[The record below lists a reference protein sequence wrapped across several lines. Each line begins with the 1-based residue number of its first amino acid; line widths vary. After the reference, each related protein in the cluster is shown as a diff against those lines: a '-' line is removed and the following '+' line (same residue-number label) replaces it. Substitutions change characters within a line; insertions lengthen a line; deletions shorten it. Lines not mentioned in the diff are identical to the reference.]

1 VPALG
6 AYRAL
11 FAATGPRLPVL
22 SFLARLPNAMGP
34 LGVLTVLV
42 ATTGSYSA
50 AGIAT
55 AALGLGAAFGGPAVG
70 ALADRY
76 GQRPVGA
83 TAALVDAAGYAG
95 LVVVALLHGP
105 APLVAALATIAGLA
119 TPQVGPFMRVRWVHL
134 LRTRREPGE
143 GAPVPTRRE
152 PGAVALVPTR
162 REPGAG
168 ALVPTAFSYE
178 GAVDETSFVAGPAL
192 VGLGAL
198 VFPPAV
204 PLLVAAA
211 LLVGAGLAF
220 ALHPTAPIPVGASV
234 AAAPRARLPRRSVV
248 GLVLAM
254 AALGA
259 IFGGT
264 QTGVTALAGAV
275 GRPGSAG
282 LIYAVLG
289 VGSATAGFA
298 TAWLPARF
306 RYPARYLVFAAALAV
321 AATALLTISGPAGA
335 VAAMAVLGLLVA
347 PYLITGYALAERIAP
362 PGRTATVLTLLAAGI
377 VAGVALG
384 AGLAGALADRY
395 GFRGAFAVPVA
406 AGLFALLLAAVTY
419 RRLARTVGV
428 GEPAPARPVPVPAG

>member
-1 VPALG
+1 MPALG

-34 LGVLTVLV
+34 LGVLTLLV

-76 GQRPVGA
+76 GQRRVGLL
-83 TAALVDAAGYAG
+83 AALVDAAGYAG
-95 LVVVALLHGP
+95 LVAAALLHGP
-105 APLVAALATIAGLA
+105 TPLVTGLATIAGLA

-134 LRTRREPGE
+134 LGARGE
-143 GAPVPTRRE
+143 
-152 PGAVALVPTR
+152 
-162 REPGAG
+162 
-168 ALVPTAFSYE
+168 LVPTAFSYE

-192 VGLGAL
+192 VGLCAL

-204 PLLVAAA
+204 PLLIAAA
-211 LLVGAGLAF
+211 LLVVAGLAF
-220 ALHPTAPIPVGASV
+220 ALHPTAPTPAGASGG
-234 AAAPRARLPRRSVV
+234 AAPRGRLPRRPVL

-264 QTGVTALAGAV
+264 QTGITALAGAI

-289 VGSATAGFA
+289 VGSATAGLA

-321 AATALLTISGPAGA
+321 AVTALLAISGPAGA

-347 PYLITGYALAERIAP
+347 PYLITVYALAERIAP

-384 AGLAGALADRY
+384 AGLAGTLADRY
-395 GFRGAFAVPVA
+395 GYPGAFGVPVA
-406 AGLFALLLAAVTY
+406 AGVFALLLAAGTH
-419 RRLARTVGV
+419 RRLARAIAA
-428 GEPAPARPVPVPAG
+428 PAPAATRPDPVPAR

>member
-1 VPALG
+1 MPALG

-34 LGVLTVLV
+34 LGVLTLLV

-55 AALGLGAAFGGPAVG
+55 AALGVGAAFGGPAVG

-76 GQRPVGA
+76 GQRPVGLV
-83 TAALVDAAGYAG
+83 AALVDAAGYAG
-95 LVVVALLHGP
+95 LVAAALLHGP
-105 APLVAALATIAGLA
+105 ASLVTALATVAGLA

-134 LRTRREPGE
+134 LRARGK
-143 GAPVPTRRE
+143 
-152 PGAVALVPTR
+152 
-162 REPGAG
+162 
-168 ALVPTAFSYE
+168 LVPTAFSYE

-192 VGLGAL
+192 VGLCAL
-198 VFPPAV
+198 MFPPAV
-204 PLLVAAA
+204 PLLIAAA
-211 LLVGAGLAF
+211 LLVVAGLAF
-220 ALHPTAPIPVGASV
+220 ALHPTAPAPVAVSGS
-234 AAAPRARLPRRSVV
+234 AAPRARLPRRTVL

-264 QTGVTALAGAV
+264 QTGVTALAGSI

-289 VGSATAGFA
+289 VGSATAGLA

-321 AATALLTISGPAGA
+321 AVTALLTISGPAGA
-335 VAAMAVLGLLVA
+335 IAAMAVLGLLVA
-347 PYLITGYALAERIAP
+347 PYLITVYALAERIAP

-384 AGLAGALADRY
+384 AGLAGTLADRY

-406 AGLFALLLAAVTY
+406 AGLIALLLAATAY
-419 RRLARTVGV
+419 RRLARTSAGLV
-428 GEPAPARPVPVPAG
+428 APGAAAGDSAPRRPESLVEA

>member
-34 LGVLTVLV
+34 LGVLTLLV

-76 GQRPVGA
+76 GQRPVGLV
-83 TAALVDAAGYAG
+83 AA
-95 LVVVALLHGP
+95 ALLHGP
-105 APLVAALATIAGLA
+105 APLVTALATVAGLA

-134 LRTRREPGE
+134 LRSRGD
-143 GAPVPTRRE
+143 
-152 PGAVALVPTR
+152 
-162 REPGAG
+162 
-168 ALVPTAFSYE
+168 LVPTAFSYE

-192 VGLGAL
+192 VGLCAL

-204 PLLVAAA
+204 PLLIAAA
-211 LLVGAGLAF
+211 LLVLAGLAF
-220 ALHPTAPIPVGASV
+220 ALHPTAPVPVAGSAS
-234 AAAPRARLPRRSVV
+234 AAPRARLPRLPVC

-264 QTGVTALAGAV
+264 QTGVTALAGSI

-289 VGSATAGFA
+289 VGSATAGLA

-321 AATALLTISGPAGA
+321 AVTALLTISGPAGA
-335 VAAMAVLGLLVA
+335 LAAMAVLGLLVA
-347 PYLITGYALAERIAP
+347 PYLITVYALAERIAP

-384 AGLAGALADRY
+384 AGLAGTLADRY

-406 AGLFALLLAAVTY
+406 AGLLALLLAAVTY
-419 RRLARTVGV
+419 RRLGRTATTL
-428 GEPAPARPVPVPAG
+428 APAAAEPVPVPAG

>member
-1 VPALG
+1 MPALG

-34 LGVLTVLV
+34 LGVLTLLV

-55 AALGLGAAFGGPAVG
+55 AALGLGAALGGPAVG

-76 GQRPVGA
+76 GQRPVGLI
-83 TAALVDAAGYAG
+83 AALVDAAGYAG
-95 LVVVALLHGP
+95 LVAAALLHAP
-105 APLVAALATIAGLA
+105 APLVTALATVAGLA
-119 TPQVGPFMRVRWVHL
+119 TPQVGPFMRVRWVRL
-134 LRTRREPGE
+134 LQARGGSAPAPG
-143 GAPVPTRRE
+143 RS
-152 PGAVALVPTR
+152 
-162 REPGAG
+162 
-168 ALVPTAFSYE
+168 LVPTAFSYE

-192 VGLGAL
+192 VGLCAL

-204 PLLVAAA
+204 PLLIAAA
-211 LLVGAGLAF
+211 LLVVAGLAF
-220 ALHPTAPIPVGASV
+220 ALHPTAPTPDGAPD
-234 AAAPRARLPRRSVV
+234 ADAPRARLPRLPVV
-248 GLVLAM
+248 SLVLAM

-264 QTGVTALAGAV
+264 QTGITALAGSI

-289 VGSATAGFA
+289 VGSATAGLA

-306 RYPARYLVFAAALAV
+306 RYPTRYLVFAAALAGAV
-321 AATALLTISGPAGA
+321 TALLTISGPAGA

-347 PYLITGYALAERIAP
+347 PYLITVYALAERIAP

-384 AGLAGALADRY
+384 AGLAGTLADRY

-406 AGLFALLLAAVTY
+406 AGLFALLLAAVTH
-419 RRLARTVGV
+419 RRLARAIPVP
-428 GEPAPARPVPVPAG
+428 EPTPARPTPVPAH

>member
-34 LGVLTVLV
+34 LGVLTLLV

-76 GQRPVGA
+76 GQRPVGLV
-83 TAALVDAAGYAG
+83 AALMDAAGYAG
-95 LVVVALLHGP
+95 LVVAALLHGP
-105 APLVAALATIAGLA
+105 APLVTALATVAGLA

-134 LRTRREPGE
+134 LRTRGE
-143 GAPVPTRRE
+143 
-152 PGAVALVPTR
+152 
-162 REPGAG
+162 
-168 ALVPTAFSYE
+168 LVPTAFSYE

-192 VGLGAL
+192 VGLCAL

-204 PLLVAAA
+204 PLLIAAA
-211 LLVGAGLAF
+211 LLVLAGLAF
-220 ALHPTAPIPVGASV
+220 ALHPTAPVPVAGSAS
-234 AAAPRARLPRRSVV
+234 AAPRARLPRLPVC

-264 QTGVTALAGAV
+264 QTGVTALAGSI

-289 VGSATAGFA
+289 VGSATAGLA

-321 AATALLTISGPAGA
+321 AVTALLTISGPAGA
-335 VAAMAVLGLLVA
+335 LAAMAVLGLLVA
-347 PYLITGYALAERIAP
+347 PYLITVYALAERIAP

-384 AGLAGALADRY
+384 AGLAGTLADRY

-406 AGLFALLLAAVTY
+406 AGLLALLLAAVTY
-419 RRLARTVGV
+419 RRLGRTATT
-428 GEPAPARPVPVPAG
+428 PAPAAAEPVPVPAG